1 MSTFLKYL
9 DTFISIVELT
19 GKSRKR
25 KKDSKPIISIRP
37 SSGNLKMVKII
48 ITYNIITYTI
58 NNCDIIT
65 QMAASLNFTM
75 RTPYLGSITA
85 LLSSVDN
92 STPMCNRKAR
102 VIT

>member
-37 SSGNLKMVKII
+37 SSGNLKMAKII
-48 ITYNIITYTI
+48 ITYNIIIYII

-65 QMAASLNFTM
+65 QMPASAYT
-75 RTPYLGSITA
+75 
-85 LLSSVDN
+85 LSRLDHCAVEQRGY